1 MISAQ
6 EQVQFLHR
14 LTSGQ
19 LPLGPA
25 VVQAVKEIALAEKT
39 DRYSLYAKTGWYWPD
54 DGGQQIGWWVGWV
67 ERDGEQ
73 YPFALNI
80 DIKTEADA
88 AKRLPIARDCLH
100 ALGKL

>member
-1 MISAQ
+1 
-6 EQVQFLHR
+6 
-14 LTSGQ
+14 
-19 LPLGPA
+19 
-25 VVQAVKEIALAEKT
+25 VVQAVKEIALVEKT

-54 DGGQQIGWWVGWV
+54 DGGRQIGWWVGWV